1 MKPASQGRPYL
12 HELDRLRV
20 VTALSVIAV
29 HVFGMTMFLDKTPF
43 AFEAQNAFVSIF
55 HFTREVFMFV
65 TAFALVYVYYGKP
78 FSWKHF
84 WKRRG
89 IGVVL
94 PYTFWT
100 FVYFWVNDYLLSTNR
115 PGSPLSIVQGLAWDL
130 LTGNASYQLYY
141 ILLTIQF
148 YLLFPLFMAFL
159 RRVERHPWLVLG
171 VSFVLEFGILYALQS
186 NLQARFLPGQV
197 ASWVDQFKD
206 SFVLTYQF
214 FFILGGMVALY
225 LENVRAFLL
234 RHSKLVAGSMV
245 VALAALAIHYVFATR
260 IQHESVTTAAGVLQP
275 VMVLYGTAVIFFF
288 YWIAYRQVSRASR
301 PTSLRWQRIWHNL
314 SDAAFGMYLVHPLIL
329 GALVGLVMLA
339 FMSWPAVVLLVLFW
353 ALTAAGSIA
362 SSLLL
367 LRTPVLSRLVGRERK
382 TPQKPSLEG
391 KSTIE
396 SVRGLNDRLAG
407 YLLIWRAMKP
417 AFALPTKAD
426 AGATPLHPLEVD
438 NKKETLAG
446 KEANT

>member
-12 HELDRLRV
+12 HELDRLRII
-20 VTALSVIAV
+20 TALSVIVV
-29 HVFGMTMFLDKTPF
+29 HVLGMTLFLDKTPF

-78 FSWKHF
+78 FSWGHF

-94 PYTFWT
+94 PYTLWT

-115 PGSPLSIVQGLAWDL
+115 PSSPLSIVQRLVWDL

-148 YLLFPLFMAFL
+148 YLIFPFFLMFL

-171 VSFVLEFGILYALQS
+171 ISSVLEFGILYALQS
-186 NLQARFLPGQV
+186 NLQARLLPGQG
-197 ASWVDQFKD
+197 ASWVNQFKD

-214 FFILGGMVALY
+214 FFVLGGMVALY
-225 LENVRAFLL
+225 LEKVRAFLL
-234 RHSKLVAGSMV
+234 RHGKLVVGSMV
-245 VALAALAIHYVFATR
+245 AALAALVINYVVATR
-260 IQHESVTTAAGVLQP
+260 IQHESVTTAAGALQP
-275 VMVLYGTAVIFFF
+275 VMILYGTAVIFFF
-288 YWIAYRQVSRASR
+288 YWLAYRQVSRASR
-301 PTSLRWQRIWHNL
+301 PVSQRVQHIWHSL
-314 SDAAFGMYLVHPLIL
+314 SDAAFGIYLVHPLIL
-329 GALVGLVMLA
+329 GALSGLVMLA
-339 FMSWPAVVLLVLFW
+339 FMSWPAVVLLVLLW

-382 TPQKPSLEG
+382 TPKKSSPEGRSTLESL
-391 KSTIE
+391 
-396 SVRGLNDRLAG
+396 RGVSDKLAG
-407 YLLIWRAMKP
+407 YVLIWRAMKP
-417 AFALPTKAD
+417 AFALPAKAD
-426 AGATPLHPLEVD
+426 EDATSLHPVEDDSRQV
-438 NKKETLAG
+438 TLAG
-446 KEANT
+446 KE

>member
-1 MKPASQGRPYL
+1 MKSTSQGRPYL

-20 VTALSVIAV
+20 TTALSVIAV
-29 HVFGMTMFLDKTPF
+29 HVFGMTLFLDKTPF

-78 FSWKHF
+78 FSWRHF

-100 FVYFWVNDYLLSTNR
+100 FFYFWVNDYLLALHR
-115 PGSPLSIVQGLAWDL
+115 PSSPLSIVQRLIWDL

-148 YLLFPLFMAFL
+148 YLLFPFYLKFL
-159 RRVERHPWLVLG
+159 QRVERHPWLVLG
-171 VSFVLEFGILYALQS
+171 ASFALEFGILYALQS
-186 NLQARFLPGQV
+186 NLQARLLPAQA
-197 ASWVDQFKD
+197 ASWVNQFKD

-214 FFILGGMVALY
+214 FFVLGGMVALY

-234 RHSKLVAGSMV
+234 RHGKLVVGSMI
-245 VALAALAIHYVFATR
+245 AAFAALAIHYVFATR

-275 VMVLYGTAVIFFF
+275 VMLLYGTAVIFFF
-288 YWIAYRQVSRASR
+288 YWLAYRRVSR
-301 PTSLRWQRIWHNL
+301 TSQPGLQRGQRIWHSC
-314 SDAAFGMYLVHPLIL
+314 SDAAFGIYLVHPLIL
-329 GALVGLVMLA
+329 GALAGLVMLA
-339 FMSWPAVVLLVLFW
+339 FMSWPAVVLLFLLWVL
-353 ALTAAGSIA
+353 TSTGSIA

-367 LRTPVLSRLVGRERK
+367 LRIPVLSRLVGRERK
-382 TPQKPSLEG
+382 TTPKPSLER
-391 KSTIE
+391 KSTGE
-396 SVRGLNDRLAG
+396 SVRGLSDKLAG
-407 YLLIWRAMKP
+407 RLLIWRAMKP
-417 AFALPTKAD
+417 AFVLSPEANEDAPPLP
-426 AGATPLHPLEVD
+426 PLEVD
-438 NKKETLAG
+438 NRPATLAG
-446 KEANT
+446 KESST

>member
-1 MKPASQGRPYL
+1 MKAASRGRPYL

-20 VTALSVIAV
+20 ITALSVIAV
-29 HVFGMTMFLDKTPF
+29 HVFGMTLFLDKTPF
-43 AFEAQNAFVSIF
+43 AFEAQNAFVSLF
-55 HFTREVFMFV
+55 HFTREVFMFI

-78 FSWKHF
+78 FSWSHF

-100 FVYFWVNDYLLSTNR
+100 IVYFWVNDYYLSLKR
-115 PGSPLSIVQGLAWDL
+115 PDSPLSIVQRLAWDL

-148 YLLFPLFMAFL
+148 YLIFPFFMMFL

-171 VSFVLEFGILYALQS
+171 TSFVLEVGILYALQS
-186 NLQARFLPGQV
+186 NLQARLLPGQG

-214 FFILGGMVALY
+214 FFVLGGMVALY

-234 RHSKLVAGSMV
+234 RHGKLVVGSMV
-245 VALAALAIHYVFATR
+245 VALAALVIHYFVATR
-260 IQHESVTTAAGVLQP
+260 IQHESVTTAAGALQP
-275 VMVLYGTAVIFFF
+275 VMILYGTAIIFFF
-288 YWIAYRQVSRASR
+288 YWLAYRRVSRASR
-301 PTSLRWQRIWHNL
+301 PVSLRVQRIWHNL
-314 SDAAFGMYLVHPLIL
+314 SDAAFGIYLVHPLIL
-329 GALVGLVMLA
+329 GALSGLVMLA
-339 FMSWPAVVLLVLFW
+339 FMSWPAVMLLVLLW
-353 ALTAAGSIA
+353 VLTAAGSIA

-382 TPQKPSLEG
+382 TTPKLSLES
-391 KSTIE
+391 KSTRE
-396 SVRGLNDRLAG
+396 SVRGLSDKLAG
-407 YLLIWRAMKP
+407 YLLIWRGMKP
-417 AFALPTKAD
+417 VFALPTEAD
-426 AGATPLHPLEVD
+426 EDATPLHPLES
-438 NKKETLAG
+438 ESRQATLAG
-446 KEANT
+446 KESSA